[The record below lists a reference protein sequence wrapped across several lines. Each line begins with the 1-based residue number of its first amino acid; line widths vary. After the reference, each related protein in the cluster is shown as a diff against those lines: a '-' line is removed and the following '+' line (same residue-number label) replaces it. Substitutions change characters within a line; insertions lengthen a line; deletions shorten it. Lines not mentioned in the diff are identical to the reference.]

1 MRSHFLL
8 HCSDNTIARTFTVKS
23 LQVARLNI
31 EARMMRVTDGERE
44 VDKAGCELMLK
55 LVKEESAQ
63 RQLLGNGGGG
73 GSSGGGTKK
82 QPGGSTAPF
91 VLRPVKPGPDKRRKL
106 REELGPLL
114 IHHLPCGRPKTRA
127 VLLLGGIELVGA
139 DQRPDHHAGEHA
151 QQQLRGP
158 RHRTVDPLAAYP
170 S

>member
-1 MRSHFLL
+1 MRTHFLL
-8 HCSDNTIARTFTVKS
+8 HCSNNTIARTFTVKS

-82 QPGGSTAPF
+82 QPGGST
-91 VLRPVKPGPDKRRKL
+91 
-106 REELGPLL
+106 
-114 IHHLPCGRPKTRA
+114 
-127 VLLLGGIELVGA
+127 VGDA
-139 DQRPDHHAGEHA
+139 K
-151 QQQLRGP
+151 
-158 RHRTVDPLAAYP
+158 
-170 S
+170 